1 MGNCCVVRP
10 EELEE
15 PCRNSILIL
24 QMNVESCLLK
34 CRQLCQQSRSEAEA
48 EVLSYQAW
56 SLRMLKSTNEED
68 GNGGCPTHRS
78 HRNCGFSLY
87 HPCLILIHGSSAG
100 KTGRAPTP
108 LLQRLQLPHLLSR
121 MHSLPSPHH
130 GPSQPSKDTAAFP
143 FLGRVR
149 NPSKCSGFHSH
160 QLITGARANWFSP
173 ASSL

>member
-68 GNGGCPTHRS
+68 GSGGCPTHRS

-87 HPCLILIHGSSAG
+87 HPCLILIHSSSAG

-130 GPSQPSKDTAAFP
+130 GPSQPSKDAAAFP
-143 FLGRVR
+143 FLG
-149 NPSKCSGFHSH
+149 
-160 QLITGARANWFSP
+160 
-173 ASSL
+173 